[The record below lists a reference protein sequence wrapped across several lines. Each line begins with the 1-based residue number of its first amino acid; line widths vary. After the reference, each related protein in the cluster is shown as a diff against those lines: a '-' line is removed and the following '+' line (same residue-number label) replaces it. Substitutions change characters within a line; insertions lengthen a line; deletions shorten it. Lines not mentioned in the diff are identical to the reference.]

1 MENVV
6 LKANRYRIV
15 DNSAF
20 EMPLPLKFTVW
31 KCEAPI
37 CEYLV
42 SEDEEVSY
50 TIITRFKELMI
61 TTIHRPLDISDIYY
75 LFSCRV
81 FQDKTPY
88 TYPIL
93 DRMGIEKYNVY
104 NILRRTHG
112 ITPYDDYW
120 IRFDGE
126 TTTFE
131 QACGE
136 FDKYLIAPEAQP
148 VPMISYPS
156 GEYRPGRSTRPPKQ
170 PEADVS
176 SILNQH
182 KVDVASIMEESKT
195 PEAIA
200 PETSYAPAP
209 EVENNK
215 MSQDDIEALLRSAG
229 ISDSPAPEPVSDIQ
243 VDPATRSQEESS
255 GGVMSQDE
263 VQRMLDEM
271 NMSGG
276 SEKPAES
283 AEPAEPAEPVETP
296 TEEIIEPAE
305 PSGGKMSQDDIEKL
319 LAAALGG
326 NDDSDSDEPEIV
338 ENNAPE
344 APVNDEPAPAESS
357 APSGGKMSQEDIEKL
372 LAANAPAEPSEPTEP
387 AEPVPAPE
395 PAPAESPAP
404 SGGKMS
410 QEDIEKLLAA
420 NAPAE
425 PAEPTEPAEPVP
437 TPEPA
442 PAESSA
448 PSGGKMS
455 QEDIEK
461 LLAANAPAEPSE
473 PAAPAPEPAP
483 AESSAPS
490 GGKMSQEDI
499 EKLLAANAPAEPS
512 EPAAPA
518 PEPAPAESSAPSGG
532 KMSQED
538 IEKLLAANA
547 PAEPSEPTE
556 PTEPTEPA
564 EPVPAPEPAPA
575 ESSAPF
581 GGKMS
586 QEDIEKLL
594 AANAPAEPSEPTEP
608 AEPVPAPEPA
618 PAESP
623 APSGGKMSQADIE
636 ALLNSM
642 QDEAN
647 K

>member
-283 AEPAEPAEPVETP
+283 AESAESAEPVETP

-319 LAAALGG
+319 LSAALGG

-344 APVNDEPAPAESS
+344 APVNDEPAPAES
-357 APSGGKMSQEDIEKL
+357 P
-372 LAANAPAEPSEPTEP
+372 
-387 AEPVPAPE
+387 
-395 PAPAESPAP
+395 
-404 SGGKMS
+404 
-410 QEDIEKLLAA
+410 
-420 NAPAE
+420 
-425 PAEPTEPAEPVP
+425 
-437 TPEPA
+437 
-442 PAESSA
+442 A

-483 AESSAPS
+483 AESPAAS

-499 EKLLAANAPAEPS
+499 EKLLAANAPAEPA
-512 EPAAPA
+512 EPTEPAPA
-518 PEPAPAESSAPSGG
+518 PEPAESSAPSGG

-547 PAEPSEPTE
+547 PAEPSEPA
-556 PTEPTEPA
+556 EPTEPA
-564 EPVPAPEPAPA
+564 EPVPTPEPAPA
-575 ESSAPF
+575 ESS
-581 GGKMS
+581 
-586 QEDIEKLL
+586 
-594 AANAPAEPSEPTEP
+594 
-608 AEPVPAPEPA
+608 
-618 PAESP
+618 

>member
-283 AEPAEPAEPVETP
+283 AESVEPVEPAEPAEPVETP

-319 LAAALGG
+319 LSAALGG

-372 LAANAPAEPSEPTEP
+372 LAANAPAEP
-387 AEPVPAPE
+387 
-395 PAPAESPAP
+395 
-404 SGGKMS
+404 
-410 QEDIEKLLAA
+410 
-420 NAPAE
+420 
-425 PAEPTEPAEPVP
+425 AEPTEPAPA
-437 TPEPA
+437 PE

-461 LLAANAPAEPSE
+461 LLAANAPAEPTESAE
-473 PAAPAPEPAP
+473 PVPTPEPAP
-483 AESSAPS
+483 AESS
-490 GGKMSQEDI
+490 
-499 EKLLAANAPAEPS
+499 
-512 EPAAPA
+512 
-518 PEPAPAESSAPSGG
+518 
-532 KMSQED
+532 
-538 IEKLLAANA
+538 
-547 PAEPSEPTE
+547 
-556 PTEPTEPA
+556 
-564 EPVPAPEPAPA
+564 
-575 ESSAPF
+575 
-581 GGKMS
+581 
-586 QEDIEKLL
+586 
-594 AANAPAEPSEPTEP
+594 
-608 AEPVPAPEPA
+608 
-618 PAESP
+618 

>member
-200 PETSYAPAP
+200 PETSYAPAH

-283 AEPAEPAEPVETP
+283 AESVEPVEPAEPAEPAEPVETP

-319 LAAALGG
+319 LSAALGG

-344 APVNDEPAPAESS
+344 APVNDEPAPAESP

-372 LAANAPAEPSEPTEP
+372 LAANAPAEPSEP
-387 AEPVPAPE
+387 AAPAPE

-425 PAEPTEPAEPVP
+425 PAEPTEPAPAPEPAESSAPSGGKMSQEDIEKLLAANAPAEPTESAEPVP

-461 LLAANAPAEPSE
+461 LLAANAPAEPAE
-473 PAAPAPEPAP
+473 PTEPAPAPEPAP

-512 EPAAPA
+512 EPA
-518 PEPAPAESSAPSGG
+518 
-532 KMSQED
+532 
-538 IEKLLAANA
+538 
-547 PAEPSEPTE
+547 
-556 PTEPTEPA
+556 EPTEPA

-575 ESSAPF
+575 ESS
-581 GGKMS
+581 
-586 QEDIEKLL
+586 
-594 AANAPAEPSEPTEP
+594 
-608 AEPVPAPEPA
+608 
-618 PAESP
+618 

>member
-200 PETSYAPAP
+200 PETSYAPAH

-283 AEPAEPAEPVETP
+283 AESVEPVEPAEPAEPAEPVETP

-319 LAAALGG
+319 LSAALGG

-372 LAANAPAEPSEPTEP
+372 LAANAPAEPSEPAEPTEPAEPVPAPEPAPAESPAPSGGKMSQEDIEKLLAANAPAEPSEPAEPTEP

-437 TPEPA
+437 APEPA
-442 PAESSA
+442 PAESPA

-473 PAAPAPEPAP
+473 PA
-483 AESSAPS
+483 
-490 GGKMSQEDI
+490 
-499 EKLLAANAPAEPS
+499 
-512 EPAAPA
+512 
-518 PEPAPAESSAPSGG
+518 
-532 KMSQED
+532 
-538 IEKLLAANA
+538 
-547 PAEPSEPTE
+547 
-556 PTEPTEPA
+556 EPTEPA
-564 EPVPAPEPAPA
+564 EPVPTPEPAPA
-575 ESSAPF
+575 ESS
-581 GGKMS
+581 
-586 QEDIEKLL
+586 
-594 AANAPAEPSEPTEP
+594 
-608 AEPVPAPEPA
+608 
-618 PAESP
+618 

>member
-243 VDPATRSQEESS
+243 VDPATRSQEEPS

-283 AEPAEPAEPVETP
+283 AESAEPAEPVETP

-372 LAANAPAEPSEPTEP
+372 LAANAPAEPSEPAEPTEP
-387 AEPVPAPE
+387 AEPAPAPEPAPAESPAPSGGKMSQEDIEKLLAANTPAEPTESAEPVPTPE

-425 PAEPTEPAEPVP
+425 PSEPAEPTEPAEPVP

-442 PAESSA
+442 PAESPAPSGGKMSQEDIETLLAANAPAEPAEPTEPAPAPEPAESSA

-473 PAAPAPEPAP
+473 PA
-483 AESSAPS
+483 
-490 GGKMSQEDI
+490 
-499 EKLLAANAPAEPS
+499 
-512 EPAAPA
+512 
-518 PEPAPAESSAPSGG
+518 
-532 KMSQED
+532 
-538 IEKLLAANA
+538 
-547 PAEPSEPTE
+547 
-556 PTEPTEPA
+556 EPTEPA
-564 EPVPAPEPAPA
+564 EPA
-575 ESSAPF
+575 
-581 GGKMS
+581 
-586 QEDIEKLL
+586 
-594 AANAPAEPSEPTEP
+594 
-608 AEPVPAPEPA
+608 PAPEPA

>member
-200 PETSYAPAP
+200 PETSYAPAH

-283 AEPAEPAEPVETP
+283 AESVEPVEPAEPAEPAEPVETP

-319 LAAALGG
+319 LSAALGG

-344 APVNDEPAPAESS
+344 APVNDEPAPAESPAPSGGKMSQEDIEKLLAANAPAEPAEPTEPAPAPEPAESSAPSGGKMSQEDIEKLLAANAPAEPTESAEPVPTPEPAPAESS

-372 LAANAPAEPSEPTEP
+372 LAANAPAEPSEPAEPTEP

-425 PAEPTEPAEPVP
+425 PAEPTEPA
-437 TPEPA
+437 
-442 PAESSA
+442 
-448 PSGGKMS
+448 
-455 QEDIEK
+455 
-461 LLAANAPAEPSE
+461 
-473 PAAPAPEPAP
+473 PAPEPAP

-512 EPAAPA
+512 EPA
-518 PEPAPAESSAPSGG
+518 
-532 KMSQED
+532 
-538 IEKLLAANA
+538 
-547 PAEPSEPTE
+547 
-556 PTEPTEPA
+556 EPTEPA

-575 ESSAPF
+575 ESS
-581 GGKMS
+581 
-586 QEDIEKLL
+586 
-594 AANAPAEPSEPTEP
+594 
-608 AEPVPAPEPA
+608 
-618 PAESP
+618 

>member
-75 LFSCRV
+75 MFSCRV

-104 NILRRTHG
+104 NILKRTHG

-126 TTTFE
+126 ATTFE
-131 QACGE
+131 QACDE

-156 GEYRPGRSTRPPKQ
+156 GEYRPGRSARPQKKQ

-182 KVDVASIMEESKT
+182 KLDVASIMEESRK
-195 PEAIA
+195 PEPIV

-229 ISDSPAPEPVSDIQ
+229 ISDSPAPEPVPDIQ
-243 VDPATRSQEESS
+243 VDPATRSQEEPS

-276 SEKPAES
+276 IEKPAES
-283 AEPAEPAEPVETP
+283 PAPAESAETDEPVETP
-296 TEEIIEPAE
+296 TEEIIEPAEPSE

-326 NDDSDSDEPEIV
+326 DDSESDDSGDSGEPEIV

-344 APVNDEPAPAESS
+344 APVND
-357 APSGGKMSQEDIEKL
+357 
-372 LAANAPAEPSEPTEP
+372 
-387 AEPVPAPE
+387 E

-420 NAPAE
+420 NAPSE
-425 PAEPTEPAEPVP
+425 PAPA
-437 TPEPA
+437 PEPA
-442 PAESSA
+442 PAGSPA

-461 LLAANAPAEPSE
+461 LLAANAPAEP
-473 PAAPAPEPAP
+473 A
-483 AESSAPS
+483 
-490 GGKMSQEDI
+490 
-499 EKLLAANAPAEPS
+499 
-512 EPAAPA
+512 
-518 PEPAPAESSAPSGG
+518 
-532 KMSQED
+532 
-538 IEKLLAANA
+538 
-547 PAEPSEPTE
+547 
-556 PTEPTEPA
+556 
-564 EPVPAPEPAPA
+564 
-575 ESSAPF
+575 
-581 GGKMS
+581 
-586 QEDIEKLL
+586 
-594 AANAPAEPSEPTEP
+594 
-608 AEPVPAPEPA
+608 PAPEPA

>member
-243 VDPATRSQEESS
+243 VDPATRSEEESS

-319 LAAALGG
+319 LAAALDG

-344 APVNDEPAPAESS
+344 APVNDEPAPAESP

-372 LAANAPAEPSEPTEP
+372 LAANAPAEPSEPAEPTEP
-387 AEPVPAPE
+387 AKPVPAPE

-442 PAESSA
+442 PAESPA

-461 LLAANAPAEPSE
+461 LLAANAPAEHAETTE
-473 PAAPAPEPAP
+473 PAPAPEPAP

-512 EPAAPA
+512 EPA
-518 PEPAPAESSAPSGG
+518 
-532 KMSQED
+532 
-538 IEKLLAANA
+538 
-547 PAEPSEPTE
+547 
-556 PTEPTEPA
+556 EPTEPA

-575 ESSAPF
+575 ESS
-581 GGKMS
+581 
-586 QEDIEKLL
+586 
-594 AANAPAEPSEPTEP
+594 
-608 AEPVPAPEPA
+608 
-618 PAESP
+618 

>member
-276 SEKPAES
+276 SEKPEES

-319 LAAALGG
+319 LSAALGG

-372 LAANAPAEPSEPTEP
+372 LAANAPAEPTEPAEPVPAPEPAPAESPAPSGGKMAQEDIEKLLAANAPAEPSEPAEPTEPAEPVPAPEPAPAESSASSGGKMSQEDIEKLLAANAPAEHAEPTEP

-425 PAEPTEPAEPVP
+425 PSEPAEPTEPAEPVP

-442 PAESSA
+442 PAESPA

-473 PAAPAPEPAP
+473 PAEPA
-483 AESSAPS
+483 
-490 GGKMSQEDI
+490 
-499 EKLLAANAPAEPS
+499 
-512 EPAAPA
+512 
-518 PEPAPAESSAPSGG
+518 
-532 KMSQED
+532 
-538 IEKLLAANA
+538 
-547 PAEPSEPTE
+547 
-556 PTEPTEPA
+556 EPA

-575 ESSAPF
+575 ESS
-581 GGKMS
+581 
-586 QEDIEKLL
+586 
-594 AANAPAEPSEPTEP
+594 
-608 AEPVPAPEPA
+608 
-618 PAESP
+618 

>member
-200 PETSYAPAP
+200 PETSYAPAH

-283 AEPAEPAEPVETP
+283 AESVEPVEPAEPAEPVETP

-319 LAAALGG
+319 LSAALGG

-344 APVNDEPAPAESS
+344 APVND
-357 APSGGKMSQEDIEKL
+357 
-372 LAANAPAEPSEPTEP
+372 
-387 AEPVPAPE
+387 E

-425 PAEPTEPAEPVP
+425 PAEPTEPAPAPEPAESSAPSGGKMSQEDIEKLLAANAPAEPTESAEPVP

-461 LLAANAPAEPSE
+461 LLAANAPAEPAE
-473 PAAPAPEPAP
+473 PTEPAPAPEP

-512 EPAAPA
+512 EPA
-518 PEPAPAESSAPSGG
+518 
-532 KMSQED
+532 
-538 IEKLLAANA
+538 
-547 PAEPSEPTE
+547 
-556 PTEPTEPA
+556 EPTEPA
-564 EPVPAPEPAPA
+564 EPVPTPEPAPA
-575 ESSAPF
+575 ESS
-581 GGKMS
+581 
-586 QEDIEKLL
+586 
-594 AANAPAEPSEPTEP
+594 
-608 AEPVPAPEPA
+608 
-618 PAESP
+618 

>member
-200 PETSYAPAP
+200 PETSYAPAS

-276 SEKPAES
+276 SEKPEES
-283 AEPAEPAEPVETP
+283 AEPAEPIETP

-372 LAANAPAEPSEPTEP
+372 LAANAPAEP
-387 AEPVPAPE
+387 
-395 PAPAESPAP
+395 
-404 SGGKMS
+404 
-410 QEDIEKLLAA
+410 
-420 NAPAE
+420 
-425 PAEPTEPAEPVP
+425 AEPTEPAEPV
-437 TPEPA
+437 
-442 PAESSA
+442 
-448 PSGGKMS
+448 
-455 QEDIEK
+455 
-461 LLAANAPAEPSE
+461 
-473 PAAPAPEPAP
+473 
-483 AESSAPS
+483 
-490 GGKMSQEDI
+490 
-499 EKLLAANAPAEPS
+499 
-512 EPAAPA
+512 PA

-556 PTEPTEPA
+556 PA

-575 ESSAPF
+575 ESSAPSGGKMSQEDIEKLLAANAPAEHAETTEPAPAPEPAPAESSAPS

-594 AANAPAEPSEPTEP
+594 AANAPAEPSEPAEPTEP

-618 PAESP
+618 PAESS

>member
-75 LFSCRV
+75 MFSCRV

-283 AEPAEPAEPVETP
+283 AEPAEPVETP

-344 APVNDEPAPAESS
+344 APVNDEPAPAES
-357 APSGGKMSQEDIEKL
+357 
-372 LAANAPAEPSEPTEP
+372 
-387 AEPVPAPE
+387 
-395 PAPAESPAP
+395 PAP

-425 PAEPTEPAEPVP
+425 PAEPTEPAPA
-437 TPEPA
+437 PE

-461 LLAANAPAEPSE
+461 LLAANAPAEPTESAE
-473 PAAPAPEPAP
+473 PVPTPEPAP
-483 AESSAPS
+483 AESS
-490 GGKMSQEDI
+490 
-499 EKLLAANAPAEPS
+499 
-512 EPAAPA
+512 
-518 PEPAPAESSAPSGG
+518 
-532 KMSQED
+532 
-538 IEKLLAANA
+538 
-547 PAEPSEPTE
+547 
-556 PTEPTEPA
+556 
-564 EPVPAPEPAPA
+564 
-575 ESSAPF
+575 
-581 GGKMS
+581 
-586 QEDIEKLL
+586 
-594 AANAPAEPSEPTEP
+594 
-608 AEPVPAPEPA
+608 
-618 PAESP
+618 

>member
-372 LAANAPAEPSEPTEP
+372 LAANAPAEPSEP
-387 AEPVPAPE
+387 
-395 PAPAESPAP
+395 
-404 SGGKMS
+404 
-410 QEDIEKLLAA
+410 
-420 NAPAE
+420 
-425 PAEPTEPAEPVP
+425 AEPTEPAEPVP

-473 PAAPAPEPAP
+473 PA
-483 AESSAPS
+483 
-490 GGKMSQEDI
+490 
-499 EKLLAANAPAEPS
+499 
-512 EPAAPA
+512 
-518 PEPAPAESSAPSGG
+518 
-532 KMSQED
+532 
-538 IEKLLAANA
+538 
-547 PAEPSEPTE
+547 
-556 PTEPTEPA
+556 EPTEPA
-564 EPVPAPEPAPA
+564 EPVPTPEPAPA
-575 ESSAPF
+575 ESS
-581 GGKMS
+581 
-586 QEDIEKLL
+586 
-594 AANAPAEPSEPTEP
+594 
-608 AEPVPAPEPA
+608 
-618 PAESP
+618 

>member
-276 SEKPAES
+276 SEKPEES
-283 AEPAEPAEPVETP
+283 AEPAEPAEPIETP

-372 LAANAPAEPSEPTEP
+372 LAANAPAEP
-387 AEPVPAPE
+387 
-395 PAPAESPAP
+395 
-404 SGGKMS
+404 
-410 QEDIEKLLAA
+410 
-420 NAPAE
+420 
-425 PAEPTEPAEPVP
+425 AEPTEP
-437 TPEPA
+437 
-442 PAESSA
+442 
-448 PSGGKMS
+448 
-455 QEDIEK
+455 
-461 LLAANAPAEPSE
+461 
-473 PAAPAPEPAP
+473 APAPEPAP

-512 EPAAPA
+512 EPA
-518 PEPAPAESSAPSGG
+518 
-532 KMSQED
+532 
-538 IEKLLAANA
+538 
-547 PAEPSEPTE
+547 
-556 PTEPTEPA
+556 EPTEPA

-575 ESSAPF
+575 ESS
-581 GGKMS
+581 
-586 QEDIEKLL
+586 
-594 AANAPAEPSEPTEP
+594 
-608 AEPVPAPEPA
+608 
-618 PAESP
+618 

>member
-243 VDPATRSQEESS
+243 VDPATRSEEESS

-319 LAAALGG
+319 LAAALDG

-372 LAANAPAEPSEPTEP
+372 LAANAPAEHSEPAEPTEP

-425 PAEPTEPAEPVP
+425 PAEPTEPAPAPEPAESSAPSGGKMSQEDIEKLLAANAPAEPTESAEPVP

-512 EPAAPA
+512 EPA
-518 PEPAPAESSAPSGG
+518 
-532 KMSQED
+532 
-538 IEKLLAANA
+538 
-547 PAEPSEPTE
+547 
-556 PTEPTEPA
+556 EPTEPA
-564 EPVPAPEPAPA
+564 EPVPTPEPAPA
-575 ESSAPF
+575 ESS
-581 GGKMS
+581 
-586 QEDIEKLL
+586 
-594 AANAPAEPSEPTEP
+594 
-608 AEPVPAPEPA
+608 
-618 PAESP
+618 

>member
-156 GEYRPGRSTRPPKQ
+156 GEYRPGRSTRPPKK

-215 MSQDDIEALLRSAG
+215 MSQDDIEALLRSTG

-425 PAEPTEPAEPVP
+425 PSEPAEPTEPAEPVPAPEPAPAESPAPSGGKMSQEDIEKLLAANAPAEPAEPTEPAEPVPAPEPAPAESPAPSGGKMSQEDIEKLLAANAPAEPSEPAEPTEPAEPVP

-455 QEDIEK
+455 Q
-461 LLAANAPAEPSE
+461 
-473 PAAPAPEPAP
+473 
-483 AESSAPS
+483 
-490 GGKMSQEDI
+490 
-499 EKLLAANAPAEPS
+499 
-512 EPAAPA
+512 
-518 PEPAPAESSAPSGG
+518 
-532 KMSQED
+532 
-538 IEKLLAANA
+538 
-547 PAEPSEPTE
+547 
-556 PTEPTEPA
+556 
-564 EPVPAPEPAPA
+564 
-575 ESSAPF
+575 
-581 GGKMS
+581 
-586 QEDIEKLL
+586 
-594 AANAPAEPSEPTEP
+594 
-608 AEPVPAPEPA
+608 
-618 PAESP
+618 
-623 APSGGKMSQADIE
+623 ADIE

>member
-372 LAANAPAEPSEPTEP
+372 LAANAPAEPSEPAEPTEPAEPVPTPEPAPAESSAPSGGKMSQEDIEKLLAANAPAEPSEPAEPTEPAEPVPAPEPAPAESPAPSGGKMSQEDIEKLLAANAPAEPSEPAEPTEP

-437 TPEPA
+437 APEPA
-442 PAESSA
+442 PAESPA

-473 PAAPAPEPAP
+473 PA
-483 AESSAPS
+483 
-490 GGKMSQEDI
+490 
-499 EKLLAANAPAEPS
+499 
-512 EPAAPA
+512 
-518 PEPAPAESSAPSGG
+518 
-532 KMSQED
+532 
-538 IEKLLAANA
+538 
-547 PAEPSEPTE
+547 
-556 PTEPTEPA
+556 EPTEPA
-564 EPVPAPEPAPA
+564 EPVPTPEPAPA
-575 ESSAPF
+575 ESS
-581 GGKMS
+581 
-586 QEDIEKLL
+586 
-594 AANAPAEPSEPTEP
+594 
-608 AEPVPAPEPA
+608 
-618 PAESP
+618 

>member
-126 TTTFE
+126 ATTFE

-276 SEKPAES
+276 SEKPEES

-344 APVNDEPAPAESS
+344 APVNDEPAPAES
-357 APSGGKMSQEDIEKL
+357 
-372 LAANAPAEPSEPTEP
+372 
-387 AEPVPAPE
+387 
-395 PAPAESPAP
+395 PAP

-425 PAEPTEPAEPVP
+425 PAEPTEPAPA
-437 TPEPA
+437 PE

-473 PAAPAPEPAP
+473 PA
-483 AESSAPS
+483 
-490 GGKMSQEDI
+490 
-499 EKLLAANAPAEPS
+499 
-512 EPAAPA
+512 
-518 PEPAPAESSAPSGG
+518 
-532 KMSQED
+532 
-538 IEKLLAANA
+538 
-547 PAEPSEPTE
+547 
-556 PTEPTEPA
+556 EPTEPA
-564 EPVPAPEPAPA
+564 EPVPTPEPAPA
-575 ESSAPF
+575 ESS
-581 GGKMS
+581 
-586 QEDIEKLL
+586 
-594 AANAPAEPSEPTEP
+594 
-608 AEPVPAPEPA
+608 
-618 PAESP
+618 

>member
-372 LAANAPAEPSEPTEP
+372 LAANAPAEPAEPTEPAEPVPTPEPAPAESSAPSGGKMSQEDIEKLLAANAPAEPSEPAEPTEPAEPVPAPEPAPVESPAPSGGKMSQEDIEKLLAANAPAEPSEPAEPTEP

-425 PAEPTEPAEPVP
+425 PAEPTEPAPA
-437 TPEPA
+437 PEPA
-442 PAESSA
+442 PAESPA

-473 PAAPAPEPAP
+473 PA
-483 AESSAPS
+483 
-490 GGKMSQEDI
+490 
-499 EKLLAANAPAEPS
+499 
-512 EPAAPA
+512 
-518 PEPAPAESSAPSGG
+518 
-532 KMSQED
+532 
-538 IEKLLAANA
+538 
-547 PAEPSEPTE
+547 
-556 PTEPTEPA
+556 EPTEPA
-564 EPVPAPEPAPA
+564 EPVPTPEPAPA
-575 ESSAPF
+575 ESS
-581 GGKMS
+581 
-586 QEDIEKLL
+586 
-594 AANAPAEPSEPTEP
+594 
-608 AEPVPAPEPA
+608 
-618 PAESP
+618 

>member
-283 AEPAEPAEPVETP
+283 AESVEPVEPAEPVETP

-319 LAAALGG
+319 LATALGG

-344 APVNDEPAPAESS
+344 APVND
-357 APSGGKMSQEDIEKL
+357 
-372 LAANAPAEPSEPTEP
+372 
-387 AEPVPAPE
+387 E

-425 PAEPTEPAEPVP
+425 PAEPTEPA
-437 TPEPA
+437 
-442 PAESSA
+442 
-448 PSGGKMS
+448 
-455 QEDIEK
+455 
-461 LLAANAPAEPSE
+461 
-473 PAAPAPEPAP
+473 PAPEPAP

-499 EKLLAANAPAEPS
+499 EKLLAANAPAEP
-512 EPAAPA
+512 A
-518 PEPAPAESSAPSGG
+518 
-532 KMSQED
+532 
-538 IEKLLAANA
+538 
-547 PAEPSEPTE
+547 E

-575 ESSAPF
+575 ESSAP
-581 GGKMS
+581 
-586 QEDIEKLL
+586 
-594 AANAPAEPSEPTEP
+594 
-608 AEPVPAPEPA
+608 
-618 PAESP
+618 
-623 APSGGKMSQADIE
+623 SGGKMSQADIE

>member
-200 PETSYAPAP
+200 PETSYAPAS

-372 LAANAPAEPSEPTEP
+372 LAANAPAEPSEPAEP
-387 AEPVPAPE
+387 TEPVPAPE

-425 PAEPTEPAEPVP
+425 P
-437 TPEPA
+437 
-442 PAESSA
+442 
-448 PSGGKMS
+448 
-455 QEDIEK
+455 
-461 LLAANAPAEPSE
+461 SE
-473 PAAPAPEPAP
+473 PA
-483 AESSAPS
+483 
-490 GGKMSQEDI
+490 
-499 EKLLAANAPAEPS
+499 
-512 EPAAPA
+512 
-518 PEPAPAESSAPSGG
+518 
-532 KMSQED
+532 
-538 IEKLLAANA
+538 
-547 PAEPSEPTE
+547 
-556 PTEPTEPA
+556 EPTEPA

-575 ESSAPF
+575 ESS
-581 GGKMS
+581 
-586 QEDIEKLL
+586 
-594 AANAPAEPSEPTEP
+594 
-608 AEPVPAPEPA
+608 
-618 PAESP
+618 

>member
-243 VDPATRSQEESS
+243 VDPATRSEEESS

-319 LAAALGG
+319 LAAALDG

-344 APVNDEPAPAESS
+344 APVNDEPAPAESP

-372 LAANAPAEPSEPTEP
+372 LAANAPAEPSEPAEPTEP
-387 AEPVPAPE
+387 AKPVPAPE

-442 PAESSA
+442 PAESPA

-461 LLAANAPAEPSE
+461 LLAANAPAEPAE
-473 PAAPAPEPAP
+473 PTEPAPAPEPAP

-532 KMSQED
+532 KMSQ
-538 IEKLLAANA
+538 
-547 PAEPSEPTE
+547 
-556 PTEPTEPA
+556 
-564 EPVPAPEPAPA
+564 
-575 ESSAPF
+575 
-581 GGKMS
+581 
-586 QEDIEKLL
+586 
-594 AANAPAEPSEPTEP
+594 
-608 AEPVPAPEPA
+608 
-618 PAESP
+618 
-623 APSGGKMSQADIE
+623 ADIE

>member
-200 PETSYAPAP
+200 PETSYAPAS

-276 SEKPAES
+276 SEKPEES
-283 AEPAEPAEPVETP
+283 AEPAEPAEPIETP

-372 LAANAPAEPSEPTEP
+372 LAANAPAEPAEPTEPAEPVPAPEPAPAESPAPSGGKMSQEDIEKLLAANAPAEPSEPAEPTEPAEPVPAPEPAPVESPAPSGGKMSQEDIEKLLAGNAPAEPSEPTEP

-425 PAEPTEPAEPVP
+425 P
-437 TPEPA
+437 
-442 PAESSA
+442 
-448 PSGGKMS
+448 
-455 QEDIEK
+455 
-461 LLAANAPAEPSE
+461 SE
-473 PAAPAPEPAP
+473 PA
-483 AESSAPS
+483 
-490 GGKMSQEDI
+490 
-499 EKLLAANAPAEPS
+499 
-512 EPAAPA
+512 
-518 PEPAPAESSAPSGG
+518 
-532 KMSQED
+532 
-538 IEKLLAANA
+538 
-547 PAEPSEPTE
+547 
-556 PTEPTEPA
+556 EPTEPA

-575 ESSAPF
+575 ESS
-581 GGKMS
+581 
-586 QEDIEKLL
+586 
-594 AANAPAEPSEPTEP
+594 
-608 AEPVPAPEPA
+608 
-618 PAESP
+618 

>member
-200 PETSYAPAP
+200 PETSYAPAH

-283 AEPAEPAEPVETP
+283 VEPVEPAEPAEPAEPVETP

-319 LAAALGG
+319 LSAALGG

-372 LAANAPAEPSEPTEP
+372 LAANAPAEPSEPAEPAEPVPAPEPAPAESSAPSGGKMSQEDIEKLLAANAPAEPAEPTEPAPAPEPAESSAPSGGKMSQEDIEKLLAANAPAEPSEPAEPTEP

-425 PAEPTEPAEPVP
+425 PSEPAEPTEPAEPV
-437 TPEPA
+437 
-442 PAESSA
+442 
-448 PSGGKMS
+448 
-455 QEDIEK
+455 
-461 LLAANAPAEPSE
+461 
-473 PAAPAPEPAP
+473 PAPEPAP

-532 KMSQED
+532 KMSQ
-538 IEKLLAANA
+538 
-547 PAEPSEPTE
+547 
-556 PTEPTEPA
+556 
-564 EPVPAPEPAPA
+564 
-575 ESSAPF
+575 
-581 GGKMS
+581 
-586 QEDIEKLL
+586 
-594 AANAPAEPSEPTEP
+594 
-608 AEPVPAPEPA
+608 
-618 PAESP
+618 
-623 APSGGKMSQADIE
+623 ADIE

>member
-200 PETSYAPAP
+200 PETSYAPAS

-372 LAANAPAEPSEPTEP
+372 LAANAPAEPSEPAEPTEPAEPAPAPEPAPAESPAPSGGKMSQEDIEKLLAANAPAEPTESAEPVPTPEPAPAESPAPSGGKMSQEDIEKLLAANAPAEPSEPAEPTEP
-387 AEPVPAPE
+387 AEPVPTPE

-425 PAEPTEPAEPVP
+425 PAEPTEPAPA
-437 TPEPA
+437 PE

-473 PAAPAPEPAP
+473 PA
-483 AESSAPS
+483 
-490 GGKMSQEDI
+490 
-499 EKLLAANAPAEPS
+499 
-512 EPAAPA
+512 
-518 PEPAPAESSAPSGG
+518 
-532 KMSQED
+532 
-538 IEKLLAANA
+538 
-547 PAEPSEPTE
+547 
-556 PTEPTEPA
+556 EPTEPA
-564 EPVPAPEPAPA
+564 EPVPTPEPAPA
-575 ESSAPF
+575 ESS
-581 GGKMS
+581 
-586 QEDIEKLL
+586 
-594 AANAPAEPSEPTEP
+594 
-608 AEPVPAPEPA
+608 
-618 PAESP
+618 

>member
-276 SEKPAES
+276 SEKPEES

-372 LAANAPAEPSEPTEP
+372 LAANAPAEPAEPTEP

-410 QEDIEKLLAA
+410 QEEIEKLLAANAPAEPSEPAAPAPEPAESPAPSGGKMSQEDIEKLLAA

-425 PAEPTEPAEPVP
+425 PAAPA
-437 TPEPA
+437 PE

-455 QEDIEK
+455 QEDIEKLLAANAPAEPSEPTEPTESAEPVPAPEPAPAESPAPSGGKMSQEYIEK

-490 GGKMSQEDI
+490 GGKMSQ
-499 EKLLAANAPAEPS
+499 
-512 EPAAPA
+512 
-518 PEPAPAESSAPSGG
+518 
-532 KMSQED
+532 
-538 IEKLLAANA
+538 
-547 PAEPSEPTE
+547 
-556 PTEPTEPA
+556 
-564 EPVPAPEPAPA
+564 
-575 ESSAPF
+575 
-581 GGKMS
+581 
-586 QEDIEKLL
+586 
-594 AANAPAEPSEPTEP
+594 
-608 AEPVPAPEPA
+608 
-618 PAESP
+618 
-623 APSGGKMSQADIE
+623 ADIE

>member
-255 GGVMSQDE
+255 DGVMSQDE

-276 SEKPAES
+276 SEKPEES

-319 LAAALGG
+319 LSAALGG

-344 APVNDEPAPAESS
+344 APVNDEPAPAESP

-372 LAANAPAEPSEPTEP
+372 LAANAPAEPAEPTEP

-425 PAEPTEPAEPVP
+425 PSEPAEPTEPAEPVP
-437 TPEPA
+437 APEPA
-442 PAESSA
+442 PVESPA

-461 LLAANAPAEPSE
+461 LLAANAPAEP
-473 PAAPAPEPAP
+473 A
-483 AESSAPS
+483 
-490 GGKMSQEDI
+490 
-499 EKLLAANAPAEPS
+499 
-512 EPAAPA
+512 
-518 PEPAPAESSAPSGG
+518 
-532 KMSQED
+532 
-538 IEKLLAANA
+538 
-547 PAEPSEPTE
+547 
-556 PTEPTEPA
+556 
-564 EPVPAPEPAPA
+564 
-575 ESSAPF
+575 
-581 GGKMS
+581 
-586 QEDIEKLL
+586 
-594 AANAPAEPSEPTEP
+594 EPTEP

-623 APSGGKMSQADIE
+623 APSGGKMSQEDIEKLLAANAPAEPSEPAEPTEPAEPVPAPEPAPAESSAPSGGKMSQADIE

>member
-200 PETSYAPAP
+200 PETSYAPAS

-372 LAANAPAEPSEPTEP
+372 LAANAPAEPSEPAEPTEPAEPAPAPEPAPAESPAPSGGKMSQEDIEKLLAANAPAEPTESAEPVPTPEPAPAESPAPSGGKMSQEDIEKLLAANAPAEPSEPAEPTEP
-387 AEPVPAPE
+387 AEPVPTPE

-425 PAEPTEPAEPVP
+425 PAEPTEPA
-437 TPEPA
+437 
-442 PAESSA
+442 
-448 PSGGKMS
+448 
-455 QEDIEK
+455 
-461 LLAANAPAEPSE
+461 
-473 PAAPAPEPAP
+473 PAPEPAP

-512 EPAAPA
+512 EPA
-518 PEPAPAESSAPSGG
+518 
-532 KMSQED
+532 
-538 IEKLLAANA
+538 
-547 PAEPSEPTE
+547 
-556 PTEPTEPA
+556 EPTEPA
-564 EPVPAPEPAPA
+564 EPVP
-575 ESSAPF
+575 
-581 GGKMS
+581 
-586 QEDIEKLL
+586 
-594 AANAPAEPSEPTEP
+594 
-608 AEPVPAPEPA
+608 VPEPA

>member
-200 PETSYAPAP
+200 PETSYAPAS

-283 AEPAEPAEPVETP
+283 AESAESAEPVETP

-319 LAAALGG
+319 LSAALGG

-344 APVNDEPAPAESS
+344 APVND
-357 APSGGKMSQEDIEKL
+357 
-372 LAANAPAEPSEPTEP
+372 
-387 AEPVPAPE
+387 E

-425 PAEPTEPAEPVP
+425 PAEPTEPAPAPEPAESSAPSGGKMSQEDIEKLLAANAPAEPTESAEPVP

-473 PAAPAPEPAP
+473 PA
-483 AESSAPS
+483 
-490 GGKMSQEDI
+490 
-499 EKLLAANAPAEPS
+499 
-512 EPAAPA
+512 
-518 PEPAPAESSAPSGG
+518 
-532 KMSQED
+532 
-538 IEKLLAANA
+538 
-547 PAEPSEPTE
+547 
-556 PTEPTEPA
+556 EPTEPA

-575 ESSAPF
+575 ESS
-581 GGKMS
+581 
-586 QEDIEKLL
+586 
-594 AANAPAEPSEPTEP
+594 
-608 AEPVPAPEPA
+608 
-618 PAESP
+618 

>member
-283 AEPAEPAEPVETP
+283 AESVEPVEPAEPAEPAEPVETP

-319 LAAALGG
+319 LSAALGG

-344 APVNDEPAPAESS
+344 APVNDEPAPAESP

-372 LAANAPAEPSEPTEP
+372 LAANAPAEPSEP
-387 AEPVPAPE
+387 AAPAPE

-425 PAEPTEPAEPVP
+425 PAEPTEPAPAPEPAESSAPSGGKMSQEDIEKLLAANAPAEPTESAEPVP

-473 PAAPAPEPAP
+473 PAEPTEPAEPVPAPEPAP

-532 KMSQED
+532 KMSQ
-538 IEKLLAANA
+538 
-547 PAEPSEPTE
+547 
-556 PTEPTEPA
+556 
-564 EPVPAPEPAPA
+564 
-575 ESSAPF
+575 
-581 GGKMS
+581 
-586 QEDIEKLL
+586 
-594 AANAPAEPSEPTEP
+594 
-608 AEPVPAPEPA
+608 
-618 PAESP
+618 
-623 APSGGKMSQADIE
+623 ADIE

>member
-276 SEKPAES
+276 SEKPEES

-319 LAAALGG
+319 LSAALGG

-372 LAANAPAEPSEPTEP
+372 LAANAPAEPSEPAEPAEPAEPVPAPEPAPAESSASSGGKMSQEDIEKLLAANAPAEHAEPTEP

-425 PAEPTEPAEPVP
+425 PSEPAEPTEPAEPVP

-442 PAESSA
+442 PAESPA

-473 PAAPAPEPAP
+473 PAEPA
-483 AESSAPS
+483 
-490 GGKMSQEDI
+490 
-499 EKLLAANAPAEPS
+499 
-512 EPAAPA
+512 
-518 PEPAPAESSAPSGG
+518 
-532 KMSQED
+532 
-538 IEKLLAANA
+538 
-547 PAEPSEPTE
+547 
-556 PTEPTEPA
+556 EPA

-575 ESSAPF
+575 ESS
-581 GGKMS
+581 
-586 QEDIEKLL
+586 
-594 AANAPAEPSEPTEP
+594 
-608 AEPVPAPEPA
+608 
-618 PAESP
+618 

>member
-243 VDPATRSQEESS
+243 VDPATRSQEEPS

-283 AEPAEPAEPVETP
+283 AESAEPAEPAEPPEPPEPPESAESAEESGTETP
-296 TEEIIEPAE
+296 
-305 PSGGKMSQDDIEKL
+305 
-319 LAAALGG
+319 
-326 NDDSDSDEPEIV
+326 
-338 ENNAPE
+338 APE
-344 APVNDEPAPAESS
+344 APGVPYSAE
-357 APSGGKMSQEDIEKL
+357 
-372 LAANAPAEPSEPTEP
+372 LA
-387 AEPVPAPE
+387 
-395 PAPAESPAP
+395 
-404 SGGKMS
+404 G
-410 QEDIEKLLAA
+410 LA
-420 NAPAE
+420 
-425 PAEPTEPAEPVP
+425 
-437 TPEPA
+437 
-442 PAESSA
+442 
-448 PSGGKMS
+448 
-455 QEDIEK
+455 
-461 LLAANAPAEPSE
+461 
-473 PAAPAPEPAP
+473 
-483 AESSAPS
+483 
-490 GGKMSQEDI
+490 
-499 EKLLAANAPAEPS
+499 
-512 EPAAPA
+512 
-518 PEPAPAESSAPSGG
+518 
-532 KMSQED
+532 
-538 IEKLLAANA
+538 
-547 PAEPSEPTE
+547 E

-564 EPVPAPEPAPA
+564 EPAEPV
-575 ESSAPF
+575 
-581 GGKMS
+581 KT
-586 QEDIEKLL
+586 
-594 AANAPAEPSEPTEP
+594 AEPSTEFP
-608 AEPVPAPEPA
+608 PEEHPVSSAAAASRAITERLF
-618 PAESP
+618 
-623 APSGGKMSQADIE
+623 IITI
-636 ALLNSM
+636 LLSWGEFVYNTRNSL
-642 QDEAN
+642 
-647 K
+647 KRLH

>member
-75 LFSCRV
+75 MFSCRV

-156 GEYRPGRSTRPPKQ
+156 GEYRPGRSARPPKQ

-200 PETSYAPAP
+200 PETSYAPAT

-229 ISDSPAPEPVSDIQ
+229 ISDSPAPEPVPDIQ
-243 VDPATRSQEESS
+243 VDPTTRSQEEPS

-276 SEKPAES
+276 SEKTAES
-283 AEPAEPAEPVETP
+283 AESAEPAEPVETP
-296 TEEIIEPAE
+296 TEEIIEPAEPSE

-344 APVNDEPAPAESS
+344 APVNDEPAPDESS

-372 LAANAPAEPSEPTEP
+372 LAANAPAEPTEP

-425 PAEPTEPAEPVP
+425 P
-437 TPEPA
+437 
-442 PAESSA
+442 
-448 PSGGKMS
+448 
-455 QEDIEK
+455 I
-461 LLAANAPAEPSE
+461 
-473 PAAPAPEPAP
+473 
-483 AESSAPS
+483 
-490 GGKMSQEDI
+490 
-499 EKLLAANAPAEPS
+499 
-512 EPAAPA
+512 
-518 PEPAPAESSAPSGG
+518 
-532 KMSQED
+532 
-538 IEKLLAANA
+538 
-547 PAEPSEPTE
+547 
-556 PTEPTEPA
+556 EPTEPA
-564 EPVPAPEPAPA
+564 EPVPAPEPAPD
-575 ESSAPF
+575 ESS
-581 GGKMS
+581 
-586 QEDIEKLL
+586 
-594 AANAPAEPSEPTEP
+594 
-608 AEPVPAPEPA
+608 
-618 PAESP
+618 

>member
-200 PETSYAPAP
+200 PETSYAPAS

-344 APVNDEPAPAESS
+344 APVNDEPSPAESS

-372 LAANAPAEPSEPTEP
+372 LAANAPAEPSEPAEPTEP
-387 AEPVPAPE
+387 APAPE
-395 PAPAESPAP
+395 PAESSAP

-425 PAEPTEPAEPVP
+425 PTESAEPVP

-461 LLAANAPAEPSE
+461 LLAANAPAEPAE
-473 PAAPAPEPAP
+473 PTEPAPAPEPAP

-512 EPAAPA
+512 EPA
-518 PEPAPAESSAPSGG
+518 
-532 KMSQED
+532 
-538 IEKLLAANA
+538 
-547 PAEPSEPTE
+547 
-556 PTEPTEPA
+556 EPTEPA

-575 ESSAPF
+575 ESS
-581 GGKMS
+581 
-586 QEDIEKLL
+586 
-594 AANAPAEPSEPTEP
+594 
-608 AEPVPAPEPA
+608 
-618 PAESP
+618 

>member
-75 LFSCRV
+75 MFSCRV

-243 VDPATRSQEESS
+243 VDPATRSQEEPS
-255 GGVMSQDE
+255 GGAMSQDE

-283 AEPAEPAEPVETP
+283 AESAEPAEPVETP

-372 LAANAPAEPSEPTEP
+372 LAANAPAEPTE
-387 AEPVPAPE
+387 
-395 PAPAESPAP
+395 S
-404 SGGKMS
+404 
-410 QEDIEKLLAA
+410 
-420 NAPAE
+420 
-425 PAEPTEPAEPVP
+425 AEPVP

-473 PAAPAPEPAP
+473 SAAPATEPAP

-512 EPAAPA
+512 EPA
-518 PEPAPAESSAPSGG
+518 
-532 KMSQED
+532 
-538 IEKLLAANA
+538 
-547 PAEPSEPTE
+547 
-556 PTEPTEPA
+556 
-564 EPVPAPEPAPA
+564 
-575 ESSAPF
+575 
-581 GGKMS
+581 
-586 QEDIEKLL
+586 
-594 AANAPAEPSEPTEP
+594 EPTEP